1 MTDIY
6 MDAVS
11 KLKHFIESDLSQ
23 YAKDRNY
30 DYGIDKR
37 NNVSMLSKFISHRI
51 ISEYYIVEKVLEK
64 YKLTKSEKYIQEIF
78 WRVYWKGWL
87 EHRPGVWNDYVDFN
101 SSSINKKDLE
111 QAYKGATNID
121 CFNDWVNE
129 LKTTNYLHNHTRMW
143 FASIW
148 IFTLGLPWQL
158 GANFFMHHLYDGDP
172 ASNTLSWR
180 WVAGIQTIGKNY
192 LATSSNIA
200 KYTAGKYRPNN
211 IIEDAEPLT
220 SSKIY
225 NVNELDFSNFRSNN
239 DNLMV
244 FDSNLDYQ
252 FINHCKDRYK
262 KIYFVLLL
270 NDHRKITLSERVIS
284 FKKALI
290 DDISSKF
297 DQSIILNGDD
307 CITLLDGDETF
318 DIIYPSIGEN
328 LSFINSYKKS
338 EKTNFVYNERDLECW
353 KFSKKGFFNFKKN
366 IPGIIK
372 NLNSNGELFT

>member
-64 YKLTKSEKYIQEIF
+64 YKLTKSEKYIQEVF

-87 EHRPGVWNDYVDFN
+87 EHRPDVWNDYVDFN

-111 QAYKGATNID
+111 QAYKGTTNID

>member
-11 KLKHFIESDLSQ
+11 KLKHFIESDLPQ

>member
-11 KLKHFIESDLSQ
+11 KLKHFIESDLPQ

-30 DYGIDKR
+30 DYGLDKR

-51 ISEYYIVEKVLEK
+51 ISEYYIIEKVLEK
-64 YKLTKSEKYIQEIF
+64 YKLTKSEKYIQEVF

-101 SSSINKKDLE
+101 SSSINEKDLE
-111 QAYKGATNID
+111 QAHKGTTNID

-244 FDSNLDYQ
+244 FDSNLDFQ

-270 NDHRKITLSERVIS
+270 NDHRKIALSERVIS

-290 DDISSKF
+290 VDISSKF

-366 IPGIIK
+366 IPDIIK
-372 NLNSNGELFT
+372 KLNSNGELFT

>member
-11 KLKHFIESDLSQ
+11 KLKHFIESDLPQ

-30 DYGIDKR
+30 DYGLDKR

-64 YKLTKSEKYIQEIF
+64 YKLTQSEKYIQEVF

-111 QAYKGATNID
+111 QAHKGTTNID

-180 WVAGIQTIGKNY
+180 WVAGLQTVGKNY

-244 FDSNLDYQ
+244 FDSNLDFQ

-270 NDHRKITLSERVIS
+270 NDHRKIALSERVIS